1 MIDSYV
7 KTKNG
12 RQAIKAYEPHE
23 MKLPVLTFKEL
34 QKNHKIT
41 KYATKY
47 ICLDTETSH
56 TTNTCGWV
64 YQWAAKLGGLYVYG
78 RKPSQI
84 IDFMQRVAEHYELSP
99 DKKIILYIHN
109 ASYDLQ
115 YLKLFL
121 RQYDPTADFLAID
134 NHSILQCDVVG
145 FRIICSYKLTNMS
158 LAALADAYAETY
170 TKAVGE
176 IDYNIVRFQDSQL
189 SASDWFYMFSD
200 VASQDDGIKGYL
212 KMQGYRYAFRAPI
225 TSTGFVRANC
235 RKAAKAD
242 KYWRDEFLEMRLDV
256 EQYNLCRQAF
266 MGGVC
271 IASFRYAGE
280 TIRGKN
286 LRHKDFTSSYPAR
299 QLLDYFPTGA
309 PSWYGEVES
318 EQELESVCDEYCCV
332 FVLTL
337 DNVHI
342 KTGVTAPCIP
352 SSKCIHKENELK
364 LNGKIVQATTLTI
377 VCCELDYKWIK
388 RQYTYD
394 AIAVDKML
402 IFDRGEMPK
411 WLKDEVFV
419 YFKNK
424 CTLKNAD
431 DEQSVMLYGKSKNML
446 NGIYGMTATAIIRD
460 KFEMDDNWK
469 LSKHELTEDDE
480 ESALNRYYRSYNNFM
495 PYQYAIWTTA
505 HARDALYTMIECTGD
520 NDGIDDYVND
530 IYDLTDVYKNFLYCD
545 TDSVFYIET
554 PQNKTRMSEYAQYCR
569 QRAIDGGAYVDDKY
583 LGEPTDEPQL
593 TAFRAIHSKCYAMR
607 EWNKKHGKF
616 ELNVVIAG
624 IPKAA
629 TKWVNGKPI
638 KKTNAQELG
647 KIDNLADDFKF
658 SHCGGTRCVY
668 YERPVEI
675 IDINGHATEIASS
688 AVIENIDK
696 VISNTMY
703 TKGADYTPL
712 KIKQETE

>member
-12 RQAIKAYEPHE
+12 KQAIKAYTPQE
-23 MKLPVLTFKEL
+23 MRLPVLTFKDL

-78 RKPSQI
+78 RKPSEI
-84 IDFMQRVAEHYELSP
+84 IEFMQIVAEHYGLNAE
-99 DKKIILYIHN
+99 KKIMLVIHN

-134 NHSILQCDVVG
+134 SHSIIQCDVLG

-158 LAALADAYAETY
+158 LAALSENYAETY
-170 TKAVGE
+170 DKAVGE
-176 IDYNIVRFQDSQL
+176 IDYNIVRFQDSEL
-189 SASDWFYMFSD
+189 TASDWFYMFSD

-212 KMQGYRYAFRAPI
+212 KMQGYKYLFRAPI

-235 RKAAKAD
+235 RKAAKNAD
-242 KYWRDEFLEMRLDV
+242 GWREEFLEGRLNL
-256 EQYNLCRQAF
+256 EQYNLCRQCF

-271 IASFRYAGE
+271 IASFMYSGT
-280 TIRGKN
+280 TIRGDN
-286 LRHKDFTSSYPAR
+286 IRHKDFCSSYPAR
-299 QLLDYFPTGA
+299 QMLDYFPTGA
-309 PSWYGEVES
+309 PNWYGDIES
-318 EQELESVCDEYCCV
+318 EEELDDVCGEYCCV
-332 FVLTL
+332 FILTL

-342 KTGVTAPCIP
+342 KKGVSAPCIP

-364 LNGKIVQATTLTI
+364 LNGKIVSADTLTM

-388 RQYTYD
+388 RQYIYD

-402 IFDRGEMPK
+402 IFDRGQMPE
-411 WLKDEVFV
+411 WLKYEVFE
-419 YFKNK
+419 YFKYK
-424 CTLKNAD
+424 STLKNAED
-431 DEQSVMLYGKSKNML
+431 TASQLLYAKSKNML
-446 NGIYGMTATAIIRD
+446 NSVYGMTATAIIREVF
-460 KFEMDDNWK
+460 KMDDDWILHK
-469 LSKHELTEDDE
+469 KEQSEDDDE
-480 ESALNRYYRSYNNFM
+480 NALNKYYRSYNNFM

-505 HARDALYTMIECTGD
+505 HARDALYTMIEMTGD
-520 NDGIDDYVND
+520 NDGVDDYENEVF
-530 IYDLTDVYKNFLYCD
+530 DLTDVYKNFLYCD

-554 PQNKTRMSEYAQYCR
+554 PENKVRMKDYANTCR
-569 QRAIDGGAYVDDKY
+569 QRAIDGGAYVDDKF
-583 LGEPTDEPQL
+583 LGEPTDEPAIR
-593 TAFRAIHSKCYAMR
+593 AFRAIHSKCYAM
-607 EWNKKHGKF
+607 EEYNKKKNRF
-616 ELNVVIAG
+616 DLNVVIAG

-629 TKWVNGKPI
+629 TKWENGKPI
-638 KKTNAQELG
+638 RKTNAEELES
-647 KIDNLADDFKF
+647 IDNLEDGFVF
-658 SHCGGTRCVY
+658 RHCGGTRCVY
-668 YERPVEI
+668 NERPIEQI
-675 IDINGHATEIASS
+675 KIDGHKIEIASS

-696 VISNTMY
+696 EISDTMY

-712 KIKQETE
+712 KIVQESI